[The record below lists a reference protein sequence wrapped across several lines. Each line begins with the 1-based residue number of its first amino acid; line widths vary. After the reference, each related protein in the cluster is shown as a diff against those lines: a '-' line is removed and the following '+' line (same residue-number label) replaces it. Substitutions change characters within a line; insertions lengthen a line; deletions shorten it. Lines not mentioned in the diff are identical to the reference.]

1 MAGVLSV
8 DIDVLGKAVQ
18 ALRSAE
24 QVLTEA
30 MTAMSADR
38 HTDIG
43 TKELNA
49 AADSF
54 QTRWKYGI
62 ERIGQ
67 SAEATAEGMS
77 KCLEAYLATD
87 SAFAAALKQATAS
100 IDGAGTQQPNVQ
112 GQA

>member
-1 MAGVLSV
+1 MAGVLAV
-8 DIDVLGKAVQ
+8 DIEVLGRTVQ
-18 ALRSAE
+18 SLKSAE
-24 QVLTEA
+24 QVLSEA
-30 MTAMSADR
+30 MTAMSANR
-38 HTDIG
+38 HADIG

-67 SAEATAEGMS
+67 SAEVTAEGVS

-87 SAFAAALKQATAS
+87 NAFAQALEQATAG
-100 IDGAGTQQPNVQ
+100 IGGAGTQQ
-112 GQA
+112 GAEERA